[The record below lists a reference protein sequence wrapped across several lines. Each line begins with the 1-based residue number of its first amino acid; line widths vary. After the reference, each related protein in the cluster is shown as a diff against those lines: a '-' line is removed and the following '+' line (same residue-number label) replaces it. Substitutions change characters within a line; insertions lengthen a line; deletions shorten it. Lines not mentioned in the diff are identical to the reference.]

1 MSLNLTTHDYLG
13 HLAGINQRQLD
24 EMVGISVAQ
33 KEMKRMAGLV
43 AEAEKWNSRPSWA
56 GYIHDSAADL
66 RSQAL
71 RNMGDLASL
80 SSATTIQR
88 GLLGGLGLVRTSAA
102 EIAAQLSLKDYAA
115 AIDISSQVKK
125 LGYGLIRD
133 NHLSDMAGMFSA
145 QKAATDSLSSL
156 TLQAERERVAL
167 SASWSR
173 QLTESMAKDDLY
185 RRFAETLDIRS
196 SWPADSWSLSA
207 KAAKH
212 SFDHLFTTSEIW
224 REQLERLT
232 RPDYLTSFLSVIEQD
247 VEWQSSSIDSYLDEL
262 SETSDDEESLRD
274 LSNAE
279 NPAQFA
285 DILSRCSRWV
295 KWAVFK
301 FILVV
306 VWPIMLG
313 VPTTFVAQHV
323 LQNLQGE
330 PVQQQCVQVRKIKK
344 LPMEEIGVELRDY
357 RFSKA
362 KSLVLRETPN
372 ARAAQLGVL
381 SFGQVVAVVS
391 VKRDWTEVVYE
402 YGDGE
407 TISGWVFTRY
417 LEKFRR

>member
-24 EMVGISVAQ
+24 EMLGISVAQ

-71 RNMGDLASL
+71 SNMGDLASL
-80 SSATTIQR
+80 TSAATIQR
-88 GLLGGLGLVRTSAA
+88 GLLGGLGLVGTSAA

-133 NHLSDMAGMFSA
+133 NHLSEMAGMLSA
-145 QKAATDSLSSL
+145 QKAAADSLSL
-156 TLQAERERVAL
+156 FTLQAERERVAL

-196 SWPADSWSLSA
+196 SLPADSWSSAA

-212 SFDHLFTTSEIW
+212 SYDHLFTTSEIW

-232 RPDYLTSFLSVIEQD
+232 KPDYLTSFLSVIEQD
-247 VEWQSSSIDSYLDEL
+247 VECQSSSIDSYLDEP

-279 NPAQFA
+279 SPAQFA
-285 DILSRCSRWV
+285 EILTRCSRWV
-295 KWAVFK
+295 KWAVLTF
-301 FILVV
+301 VV
-306 VWPIMLG
+306 MVIWPIMLA
-313 VPTTFVAQHV
+313 VAA
-323 LQNLQGE
+323 NLVTPSVEEYLHGK
-330 PVQQQCVQVRKIKK
+330 PAQQQCVQVREIKK
-344 LPMEEIGVELRDY
+344 LPMAELGVELRDY
-357 RFSKA
+357 RFSKT
-362 KSLVLRETPN
+362 KRLVLRETPSV
-372 ARAAQLGVL
+372 RASQLGVL